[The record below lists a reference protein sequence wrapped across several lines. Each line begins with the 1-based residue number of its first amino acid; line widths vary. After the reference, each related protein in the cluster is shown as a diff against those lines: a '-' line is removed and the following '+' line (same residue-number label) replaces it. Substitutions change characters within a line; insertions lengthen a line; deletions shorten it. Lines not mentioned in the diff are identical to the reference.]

1 MNTQMDKLLITSAP
15 QEVLLFLA
23 ALFITAAI
31 VCLVLAFEAG
41 HYRDLTRWMGNKA
54 RQGLR
59 KLRHRRRW
67 LFIPMESN
75 VLSLSPRLR

>member
-1 MNTQMDKLLITSAP
+1 MNTQLDRLLIASAP
-15 QEVLLFLA
+15 QEVLLTLA

-41 HYRDLTRWMGNKA
+41 HYRDVTRWLGKKV
-54 RQGLR
+54 RQALR

-67 LFIPMESN
+67 LFIPMDSTAM
-75 VLSLSPRLR
+75 SLNPRLH

>member
-1 MNTQMDKLLITSAP
+1 MNKLLITNAP
-15 QEVLLFLA
+15 QEVLLILA

-41 HYRDLTRWMGNKA
+41 HYRDVSQWVHKKV

-67 LFIPMESN
+67 LFIPMQSN
-75 VLSLSPRLR
+75 ALSLNPRLR